1 MRNLW
6 CIYIFLLW
14 RRFQTHRFIAAH
26 LALNASKALVK
37 ISSITKTALS
47 AFHRCQ
53 KICVNEQPKS
63 VWWSTIK
70 WQFNW
75 IYECDSETASYI
87 YDCFVLFCCVF
98 FLSRCV
104 FFRPV
109 HVDFKF
115 TMIFWFSISDWNE
128 FRFTFYCFNEY
139 WCANILKC
147 DLHVEAL
154 NTLRKVNKQQQMN
167 DKTQLCIYAQAHS
180 SHS

>member
-87 YDCFVLFCCVF
+87 YDCFVLL
-98 FLSRCV
+98 LSPFSVSLCLFSSCSCRFQIYNDILV
-104 FFRPV
+104 NDFRLKWVQV
-109 HVDFKF
+109 HILLFQWVLMRKYFEMWF
-115 TMIFWFSISDWNE
+115 TCRS
-128 FRFTFYCFNEY
+128 
-139 WCANILKC
+139 LKY
-147 DLHVEAL
+147 
-154 NTLRKVNKQQQMN
+154 T
-167 DKTQLCIYAQAHS
+167 S
-180 SHS
+180 